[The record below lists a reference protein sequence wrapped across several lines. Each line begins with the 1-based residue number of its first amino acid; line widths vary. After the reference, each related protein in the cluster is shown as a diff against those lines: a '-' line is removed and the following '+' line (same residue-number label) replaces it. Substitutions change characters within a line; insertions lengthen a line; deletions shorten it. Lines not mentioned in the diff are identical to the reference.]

1 MWIFSSISN
10 GVIRTV
16 KFWKGV
22 LIIWLFSLLLVSAF
36 AFPLKGS
43 LKSGLG
49 NSMITER
56 LSQGIDAETL
66 VDLGAGMKSLFSSFA
81 AGFFFLLILG
91 FLMNTFL
98 AGGLFSS
105 LRGEP
110 QRFSASKFFRS
121 SAENF
126 WPFLII
132 SLVIICLIIFQALII
147 IIIPVSMV
155 IGSESVT
162 EPEIFNSLIITCSI
176 SAFVMLIL
184 LLVAD
189 YARAWQVAKPGPACF
204 KAIGFGFKETFSTF
218 FSSFS
223 LMLMVVIIQLLFV
236 WLVFELLPDWRPST
250 GGGILLLFLVSQLF
264 FIIKI
269 MLRTLRYAS
278 VTSLMQQR
286 FMTDIILTP

>member
-1 MWIFSSISN
+1 MWIFSSIPN
-10 GVIRTV
+10 GVVRTV
-16 KFWKGV
+16 KSWKGV
-22 LIIWLFSLLLVSAF
+22 LIIWFFTLLLVSAL
-36 AFPLKGS
+36 AVPLKGS

-49 NSMITER
+49 KSMITER
-56 LSQGIDAETL
+56 LSEGIDVETL

-81 AGFFFLLILG
+81 SGFFFLLVLA

-98 AGGLFSS
+98 TGGLFSS
-105 LRGEP
+105 LKGEP

-132 SLVIICLIIFQALII
+132 SLVSISLIIFQALII
-147 IIIPVSMV
+147 IIIPVSIV
-155 IGSESVT
+155 IGSDSVT
-162 EPEIFNSLIITCSI
+162 EHEIFKSIIITCSI
-176 SAFVMLIL
+176 SGFVMLIL

-189 YARAWQVAKPGPACF
+189 YARAWQVAQPGTAGF
-204 KAIGFGFKETFSTF
+204 KAIGFGFRETFSTF
-218 FSSFS
+218 FSSFP
-223 LMLMVVIIQLLFV
+223 LMLLVVIIQLLFGL
-236 WLVFELLPDWRPST
+236 LVFEILPSWRPST
-250 GGGILLLFLVSQLF
+250 GGGVLLLFLVSQIF